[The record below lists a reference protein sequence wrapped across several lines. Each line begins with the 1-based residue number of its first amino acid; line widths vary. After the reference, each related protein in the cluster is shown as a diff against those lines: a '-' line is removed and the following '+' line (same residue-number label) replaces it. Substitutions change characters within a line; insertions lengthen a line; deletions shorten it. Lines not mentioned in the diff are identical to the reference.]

1 MVGRQLMIPQLT
13 NGRIP
18 PWCSL
23 LLSHGETYHPVPGQF
38 FVSSRCIAQI
48 SRVGLHLPRAL
59 QCKMA
64 RDHPAQL
71 QPLASN
77 CIQPLARLNF
87 HLKVV
92 WSELPSA
99 CVYCVPSYFS
109 FWSQLF
115 SIECFFF
122 RGIATITQFWFGSEG
137 THFWWSCCATNPV
150 PFRPFQL
157 RSMAKR
163 GKHRGFSY
171 WSWMN
176 MGMKWLAGKKIQ
188 WWGGWI
194 SLPWTLRPEVAADR
208 CLSFRRSWYGGWQWN
223 LAKVG
228 SWARYRATS
237 KMDQYGIDHVNM

>member
-1 MVGRQLMIPQLT
+1 MVGRQLMIPQLS

-23 LLSHGETYHPVPGQF
+23 LLSHGETYHPVLGQF

-64 RDHPAQL
+64 REHPAQL

-115 SIECFFF
+115 SIECFFLGESQPS
-122 RGIATITQFWFGSEG
+122 RSFGSG
-137 THFWWSCCATNPV
+137 LKARTFDGRVAQQIPSPSV
-150 PFRPFQL
+150 PFSWDRWQNEANIGAL
-157 RSMAKR
+157 ATDHEWTW
-163 GKHRGFSY
+163 G
-171 WSWMN
+171 WS
-176 MGMKWLAGKKIQ
+176 G
-188 WWGGWI
+188 
-194 SLPWTLRPEVAADR
+194 
-208 CLSFRRSWYGGWQWN
+208 
-223 LAKVG
+223 
-228 SWARYRATS
+228 
-237 KMDQYGIDHVNM
+237 